1 MKKLLFYGVC
11 IALALVVC
19 SCAAAG
25 GGVAADLEV
34 LTSDELSGRLCVAQG
49 AGKTAA
55 FLAEKLEAAGME
67 PYAVGY
73 VVPFTETLPVPSGA
87 RLVISADQGE
97 VVLNEGVDYTYFLL
111 PSVTIKGAI
120 QRATG
125 SGKEKSFSIRTEGG
139 VALTLKQSDFRSGN
153 GPVFTGASPLE
164 DITLGLSEE
173 AMNTVEQNVGQPV
186 EFSYAATEQ
195 AVTLQ
200 NVMGVLPGKDRTR
213 AVVLGAHYDHMGTVG
228 STIYRGAAD
237 NASGVAAVLNVISE
251 LRGAQPE
258 VDVVFAFWNAEEVG
272 CLGSAAAAE
281 ELKNRYEELCYINL
295 DCVGLKNGG
304 PVLVTTL
311 NASGPLASSL
321 ASLLADNGSTNAVAS
336 QESMESDH
344 QSFSF
349 CGSVNLGQSM
359 DALMSTIHRP
369 SDTIEGLDVDE
380 ITKLSAAL
388 AEVLKSSSAKLME
401 AAREKTA
408 AVKTTDIVW
417 PEGNFE
423 QMTYGEQY
431 KYMAA
436 VKAQLAY
443 DEYVILPIQGGTTS
457 VAGKDGEYFSS
468 LAEAQRLYPLVSVP
482 DRLGDYTLKQIHISA
497 HLTPA
502 VAGTEQE
509 PYQVI
514 KRDFSVENIAG
525 IELFYEQNERAV
537 VYRETYSR
545 LSVDVEAYAV
555 SYGWAQPAPD
565 GEDAWIT
572 YDEEG
577 GLLGA
582 YVMKLSDKT
591 IAEIQNC
598 PLYLYDDGTYS
609 SLLSDSPDFTLETL
623 LTAVN
628 LVKQSQPLISI
639 IGFEK

>member
-1 MKKLLFYGVC
+1 MKKLFFYGIC
-11 IALALVVC
+11 IVLALVLC
-19 SCAAAG
+19 SCAAIDG
-25 GGVAADLEV
+25 NVATNLEI
-34 LTSDELSGRLCVAQG
+34 LTSDELSGRLCIAEG
-49 AGKTAA
+49 AEKTAA

-67 PYAVGY
+67 PYSGGY
-73 VVPFTETLPVPSGA
+73 TIPFIYTLPVPSTM
-87 RLVISADQGE
+87 RLVIYTEQGKT
-97 VVLNEGVDYTYFLL
+97 VLNEGVDYTYPLL
-111 PSVTIKGAI
+111 PSITIKGTI
-120 QRATG
+120 QRAAG
-125 SGKEKSFSIRTEGG
+125 SGEERSFSVQTEGD

-153 GPVFTGASPLE
+153 GPVFTGATPLE
-164 DITLGLSEE
+164 AVTLGLSEE
-173 AMNTVEQNVGQPV
+173 AMNTVEQNAGQPI

-228 STIYRGAAD
+228 ATVYRGAVD
-237 NASGVAAVLNVISE
+237 NASGVAALLNVIRG

-258 VDVVFAFWNAEEVG
+258 VDVVFTFWNAEEIG
-272 CLGSAAAAE
+272 CLGSSAVAE
-281 ELKNRYEELCYINL
+281 DLKNRYDELCYINI
-295 DCVGLKNGG
+295 DCVGLKNAG

-311 NASGPLASSL
+311 NASGPLTRTL
-321 ASLLADNGSTNAVAS
+321 AELLTDNGYANAVAA
-336 QESMESDH
+336 QESMQSDH

-359 DALMSTIHRP
+359 DALISTIHRP
-369 SDTIEGLDVDE
+369 SDTIDGLDVDE

-388 AEVLKSSSAKLME
+388 AEVLKNSSFELIE
-401 AAREKTA
+401 AARERTT

-431 KYMAA
+431 KYMAT

-457 VAGKDGEYFSS
+457 IAGKDGECFTS
-468 LAEAQRLYPLVSVP
+468 LANAQKLYPLVSVP
-482 DRLGDYTLKQIHISA
+482 EQLGDYALKQIYIYA
-497 HLTPA
+497 NVTPA
-502 VAGTEQE
+502 VAGAEEE

-514 KRDFSVENIAG
+514 KRDFSMQNITG
-525 IELFYEQNERAV
+525 IELCYEQNGRAV
-537 VYRETYSR
+537 VYHEYYNQRT
-545 LSVDVEAYAV
+545 DVEAFAT

-565 GEDAWIT
+565 GEGAWIS
-572 YDEEG
+572 YVEEG

-582 YVMKLSDKT
+582 YVMKLSDRT
-591 IAEIQNC
+591 IAETQNC
-598 PLYLYDDGTYS
+598 QLYLNDDGTYS
-609 SLLSDSPDFTLETL
+609 PLLSDSPDFTVETL
-623 LTAVN
+623 LAAVD